1 MRLSTTPTVLRRG
14 PGARQIGTDPG
25 RSLGFT
31 GLEELDALGLDEL
44 GRRSEGRGHELPF
57 LPGRVRTRL
66 LAAGLLAA
74 PLPRLRIRLV
84 QPSVLTL
91 RIVEACAAHFEI
103 CLEIA
108 GQTTSKPL
116 AEELGDEWL
125 AAPLSSA
132 LARRFGRIGAPV
144 LLEKVPIPDCV
155 LVNAERGHEPEETR
169 TLLIEDIP
177 HLLLTRLEEG
187 YEVGP
192 LVLPGYSACAG
203 CVSIEREEKDPFWSA
218 ALLCAPR
225 IEEPMPTAASR
236 SPRMPRHALEVATLL
251 GLDALA
257 PIAHQ
262 HRRATRVFPEIS
274 WLDPYDSRAGTIV
287 RVFNDGSKSV
297 EYVWPR
303 PECGCG
309 AAGDLGPARKIPARK
324 GPARRPF
331 SGANS

>member
-14 PGARQIGTDPG
+14 PGARQIGTDPSH
-25 RSLGFT
+25 SLGFT

-44 GRRSEGRGHELPF
+44 GRKNAGPAHELPF

-66 LAAGLLAA
+66 LAAGLLEA
-74 PLPRLRIRLV
+74 PLPRVGIRLV
-84 QPSVLTL
+84 RPGVLAL
-91 RIVEACAAHFEI
+91 RIVEACSSYLRI
-103 CLEIA
+103 SLQIA
-108 GQTTSKPL
+108 QETTSKLL

-125 AAPLSSA
+125 GAPLSSA

-144 LLEKVPIPDCV
+144 LLEKVPLPDCV
-155 LVNAERGHEPEETR
+155 LVNAERGHDPEDTR

-177 HLLLTRLEEG
+177 HLLLTRIEGG

-218 ALLCAPR
+218 DLLSAPR
-225 IEEPMPTAASR
+225 IEEPMPTAGSH
-236 SPRMPRHALEVATLL
+236 SSTIPRRALDMATLL

-257 PIAHQ
+257 AIGKERGRPK
-262 HRRATRVFPEIS
+262 RVFSEIS
-274 WLDPYDSRAGTIV
+274 WLDPHESRAGTIV

-297 EYVWPR
+297 EHVWPR

-309 AAGDLGPARKIPARK
+309 AAGDLGPARKGPARK
-324 GPARRPF
+324 GSVRKPV
-331 SGANS
+331 SGTNS

>member
-1 MRLSTTPTVLRRG
+1 M
-14 PGARQIGTDPG
+14 
-25 RSLGFT
+25 
-31 GLEELDALGLDEL
+31 
-44 GRRSEGRGHELPF
+44 
-57 LPGRVRTRL
+57 RTRL

-74 PLPRLRIRLV
+74 PLPRLGIRLV
-84 QPSVLTL
+84 QPSVLAL
-91 RIVEACAAHFEI
+91 RIVEACASHFEI

-218 ALLCAPR
+218 DLLCAPR

-262 HRRATRVFPEIS
+262 HGRATRVFPEIS
-274 WLDPYDSRAGTIV
+274 WLDPYESRAGTIV

-309 AAGDLGPARKIPARK
+309 AAGDLGPAR
-324 GPARRPF
+324 RPF

>member
-25 RSLGFT
+25 CSLGFT

-44 GRRSEGRGHELPF
+44 GRKSAGRGHELPF

-74 PLPRLRIRLV
+74 PLPRLGIRLV
-84 QPSVLTL
+84 QPSVLAL
-91 RIVEACAAHFEI
+91 RIVEACASQFRI
-103 CLEIA
+103 SLEIA
-108 GQTTSKPL
+108 GQTTSKTL

-125 AAPLSSA
+125 GAPLSSA

-144 LLEKVPIPDCV
+144 LLEQVPVPDCV
-155 LVNAERGHEPEETR
+155 LVNAQRGHEPEETR

-177 HLLLTRLEEG
+177 HLLLTRLEGG

-192 LVLPGYSACAG
+192 LVIPGYSACAG

-218 ALLCAPR
+218 DLLCAPR

-257 PIAHQ
+257 EIAHQ
-262 HRRATRVFPEIS
+262 HGRATRVFPEIS
-274 WLDPYDSRAGTIV
+274 WLDPHESRAGTIV

-297 EYVWPR
+297 DYVWPR

-309 AAGDLGPARKIPARK
+309 AAGDLGPARK

>member
-25 RSLGFT
+25 CSLGFT

-44 GRRSEGRGHELPF
+44 GRKSAGRGHELPF

-74 PLPRLRIRLV
+74 PLPRLGIRLV
-84 QPSVLTL
+84 QPSVLAL
-91 RIVEACAAHFEI
+91 RIVEACASQFRI
-103 CLEIA
+103 SLEIA
-108 GQTTSKPL
+108 GQTTSKTL

-125 AAPLSSA
+125 AAPLNSA

-144 LLEKVPIPDCV
+144 LLEQVPIPDCV

-177 HLLLTRLEEG
+177 HLLLTRLEGG

-192 LVLPGYSACAG
+192 LVIPGYSACAG

-218 ALLCAPR
+218 DLLSAPR

-257 PIAHQ
+257 EIAHQ
-262 HRRATRVFPEIS
+262 HGRATRVFPEIS
-274 WLDPYDSRAGTIV
+274 WLDPYESRAGTIV

-297 EYVWPR
+297 DYVWPR

-309 AAGDLGPARKIPARK
+309 AAGDLGPARK